1 MSYICFLVTVKELY
15 RVHLIFFFFF
25 FFKKPQKE
33 MVYRD
38 QQIQKADLEILLL
51 ERQLRWVHCH
61 GETGEYVNVW
71 NYITNPDCCFCT
83 FRE

>member
-1 MSYICFLVTVKELY
+1 M
-15 RVHLIFFFFF
+15 HLIKTI
-25 FFKKPQKE
+25 KKTEKE
-33 MVYRD
+33 MVYLDR
-38 QQIQKADLEILLL
+38 QIQKADLEILLL
-51 ERQLRWVHCH
+51 ERQLRWVYYH

>member
-1 MSYICFLVTVKELY
+1 MSSICFLVTSKGVVQGAPDKNNL
-15 RVHLIFFFFF
+15 
-25 FFKKPQKE
+25 KKQKE
-33 MVYRD
+33 IMYLDR
-38 QQIQKADLEILLL
+38 QIQKADLEILLL

-61 GETGEYVNVW
+61 GETSEYVNVW